1 MERLDMYV
9 KAIIMVTGGFV
20 SYLVGGLG
28 LAFTVLLGLMV
39 IDYITGLMKAAYT
52 KSISSKIGSK
62 GFIRKVSVI
71 LLIGAVYLVEKLTF
85 EQVGYIGDGVVIS
98 YCVLEFISIVEN
110 MGKMNVPIPYTVRK
124 IIEVLKPKS
133 EQK

>member
-9 KAIIMVTGGFV
+9 KTIIMVIGGLV

-28 LAFTVLLGLMV
+28 LAFTVLLGLML